1 MDIVDLGM
9 VDSVKV
15 EGNRVTVLLVF
26 GKNRDP
32 LQEYII
38 GSARAALYR
47 NCPAG
52 TEIDLK
58 AIVRDQEEE
67 KKRKNNVNDL
77 TLDEINSV
85 RHIIGVASG
94 KGGVGKSTVAVNLA
108 IALARL
114 GYRVGLADAEDVN
127 YSVEI
132 RTGIGRELD
141 KSDLS
146 AESLF
151 KRVDGMIPVSL
162 LSIELVDGDDH
173 RNTVLLCIT
182 CENLCSDLNAL

>member
-1 MDIVDLGM
+1 MEENQILNYLREVLHPGKGERDIVDLGM

-114 GYRVGLADAEDVN
+114 GYRVGLADADVYGPSVPIMTSTEGEVPEAMEEDGKEDAVKDRLR
-127 YSVEI
+127 Y
-132 RTGIGRELD
+132 R
-141 KSDLS
+141 S
-146 AESLF
+146 A
-151 KRVDGMIPVSL
+151 RQNCGP
-162 LSIELVDGDDH
+162 
-173 RNTVLLCIT
+173 
-182 CENLCSDLNAL
+182 